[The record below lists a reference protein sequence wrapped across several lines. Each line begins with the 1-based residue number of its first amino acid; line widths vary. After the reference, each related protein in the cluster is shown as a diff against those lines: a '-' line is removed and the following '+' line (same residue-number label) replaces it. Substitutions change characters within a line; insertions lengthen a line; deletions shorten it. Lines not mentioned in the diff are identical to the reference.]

1 MTLKKYLYKQKVY
14 NMLIIREHASAE
26 FNVKAKLVWRMFTF
40 FVVGFVNNSDFFIFW
55 RKKNQSMCTFILY
68 CTENV

>member
-1 MTLKKYLYKQKVY
+1 
-14 NMLIIREHASAE
+14 MLIIREHASE
-26 FNVKAKLVWRMFTF
+26 FNVKANWCGECLLLF
-40 FVVGFVNNSDFFIFW
+40 VGFVNNSNFFIFW